1 MATTTNRILEF
12 TPSQEEAV
20 VSRVLVLV
28 HQAVD
33 ESFPGVEKAGRQFT
47 KTVFSA
53 EGESTALSPT
63 PGGTFGSDEATSPGS
78 RPGIDANA
86 AHAVPLPPS
95 PMAARQPD
103 PPPQSKPPER
113 EPPPP
118 SSARPSPIGVS
129 ASGAAVAARSGQGT
143 YIPADAVEDEDPTF
157 GGGGLRADW
166 PMRIMLA
173 LFIAGGIVLAYAL
186 LV

>member
-63 PGGTFGSDEATSPGS
+63 PSGTFGSDEATSPGG
-78 RPGIDANA
+78 RPGIDTNPS
-86 AHAVPLPPS
+86 HGVPLPPN
-95 PMAARQPD
+95 PAPARQAGPTA
-103 PPPQSKPPER
+103 PAKQLER
-113 EPPPP
+113 EPSPPH
-118 SSARPSPIGVS
+118 SGRPAPID
-129 ASGAAVAARSGQGT
+129 GAAVAARSGHGAF
-143 YIPADAVEDEDPTF
+143 ISAEAPEDVASLLDD
-157 GGGGLRADW
+157 GSLRADW

>member
-63 PGGTFGSDEATSPGS
+63 PSGTFGSDEATSPGS

-86 AHAVPLPPS
+86 SHAVPPP
-95 PMAARQPD
+95 PGPAPAWQPD
-103 PPPQSKPPER
+103 APPAKPSER

-118 SSARPSPIGVS
+118 QSARPAPIGVS
-129 ASGAAVAARSGQGT
+129 AGGAAVAARSGHGAFA
-143 YIPADAVEDEDPTF
+143 PAEAAEDEDAAF
-157 GGGGLRADW
+157 GGRSLRADW